1 MSPMTRSGGLLLACF
16 SMVVAGCGDDAS
28 GVDSGPTGPCSG
40 ALSMAWPSDDDPQF
54 CALEWDGSK
63 PAVELT
69 ECGEVFENCS
79 ETGPIPDF
87 TCVDDPPGPGPS
99 DPATVTL
106 TGFVDVFS
114 SGPSANGAR
123 IQLYRASALE
133 SAGTI
138 EEATPLAEQD
148 IVLDATTLIEARA
161 CPKET
166 DFMQGQCVVPTD
178 DCSGQC
184 DKVLGAGTFCYE
196 TTCEDLQRWE
206 VRYAIPNVPTN
217 EFLVVRTVGLDA
229 QGNPQ
234 TTGNT
239 WSPLFQY
246 NVYLATNDRACA
258 SVDDSDCIDT
268 TATPA
273 LYRSEVNLLSSQ
285 DYMTIPTS
293 AGLSA
298 GITTGHGAIAG
309 EVHDCD
315 SSRIQH
321 VQIGFEQGRPPR
333 VLAYFNG
340 NPVKTLPRLQQAAL
354 GTNLLSLYAG
364 LDLAP
369 GPVSVVAIGVEGGA
383 LREVGRFRARIWP
396 DSTTLVRIGGGRP
409 AQP

>member
-1 MSPMTRSGGLLLACF
+1 MLRLGVLLVLS
-16 SMVVAGCGDDAS
+16 SMVGAGCGDDAS
-28 GVDSGPTGPCSG
+28 GTDSGPSGPCAG
-40 ALSMAWPSDDDPQF
+40 ALSMAWPSNDDPQF
-54 CALEWDGSK
+54 CMLAWDETD
-63 PAVELT
+63 PAIALT
-69 ECGEVFENCS
+69 ECGEVFESCS
-79 ETGPIPDF
+79 DSGPVPDL
-87 TCVDDPPGPGPS
+87 TCVDDPPGPGPA

-114 SGPSANGAR
+114 SGPNADGAR
-123 IQLYRASALE
+123 IQVFRADTLE
-133 SAGTI
+133 DAGSI
-138 EEATPLAEQD
+138 DAVTPLAQYD
-148 IVLDATTLIEARA
+148 IGLDAGTLVEARA

-166 DFMQGQCVVPTD
+166 SFMQGQCVVPTD

-184 DKVLGAGTFCYE
+184 DKVLGAGTFCYQ
-196 TTCEDLQRWE
+196 TVCEDLQRWE
-206 VRYAIPNVPTN
+206 VRYAIPDLPTN
-217 EFLVVRTVGLDA
+217 EFLVIRTVGLDS

-234 TTGNT
+234 ATGNT
-239 WSPLFQY
+239 WSPLYQY

-258 SVDDSDCIDT
+258 TDSDTDCIDT
-268 TATPA
+268 TVTPA

-298 GITTGHGAIAG
+298 GVTPGHGALAG

-321 VQIGFEQGRPPR
+321 VQIGFERGRIPR

-364 LDLAP
+364 LDIPP
-369 GPVSVVAIGVEGGA
+369 GPVSVVAVGVDNGA
-383 LREVGRFRARIWP
+383 LREVGRFRARVWP

-409 AQP
+409 PQP